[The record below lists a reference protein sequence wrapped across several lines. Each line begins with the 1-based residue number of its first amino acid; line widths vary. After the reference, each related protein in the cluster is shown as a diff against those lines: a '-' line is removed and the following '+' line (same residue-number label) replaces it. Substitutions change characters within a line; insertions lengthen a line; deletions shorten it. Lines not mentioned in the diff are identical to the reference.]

1 MRLALCLALILP
13 VPVVA
18 QAVRLPD
25 GAEVDPVVVVPGG
38 AHDLPAG
45 PYRSGGADLRT
56 YNGERTDR
64 VARLMPPRSVDA
76 VTDDLLATLE
86 GYDIVFD
93 CVAAQCGGFD
103 FRFALDVAPEPGMH
117 VDIAD
122 YRYVLAE
129 NDDEAVALLVSRSS
143 VANFVQVTEI
153 GSARAPLPTPA
164 TEPLANPI
172 TLPEVPLTLAPVT
185 QAPDAGEVV
194 AALEADGHAVLEDLT
209 FATGSSELGEGTFA
223 SLAEL
228 GAWLAEN
235 PAVLIGIVG
244 HTDAVG
250 GLDANIALSKR
261 RAESVAARLVSTYGI
276 DRSRIEALG
285 AGYLSPRATNQTEEG
300 REANRRVEVILTA
313 VQ

>member
-1 MRLALCLALILP
+1 MH
-13 VPVVA
+13 
-18 QAVRLPD
+18 AVKKLS
-25 GAEVDPVVVVPGG
+25 
-38 AHDLPAG
+38 L
-45 PYRSGGADLRT
+45 
-56 YNGERTDR
+56 
-64 VARLMPPRSVDA
+64 
-76 VTDDLLATLE
+76 
-86 GYDIVFD
+86 
-93 CVAAQCGGFD
+93 
-103 FRFALDVAPEPGMH
+103 
-117 VDIAD
+117 
-122 YRYVLAE
+122 
-129 NDDEAVALLVSRSS
+129 
-143 VANFVQVTEI
+143 
-153 GSARAPLPTPA
+153 GSAPG
-164 TEPLANPI
+164 E
-172 TLPEVPLTLAPVT
+172 TLGLIGDNGAGKSTLIKILSGLH
-185 QAPDAGEVV
+185 APDAGEVV
-194 AALEADGHAVLEDLT
+194 AGLEADGHAVLEDLT

-223 SLAEL
+223 SLSEL